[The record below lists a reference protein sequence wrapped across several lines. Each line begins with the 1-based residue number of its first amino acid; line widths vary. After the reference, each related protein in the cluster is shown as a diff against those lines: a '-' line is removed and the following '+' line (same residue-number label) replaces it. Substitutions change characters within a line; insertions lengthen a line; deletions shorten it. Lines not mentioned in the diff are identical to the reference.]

1 MSNPIVVELSRPD
14 VMTDSTKL
22 LRLLTSVKS
31 QLANNL
37 MDITEVVSPLV
48 KLVASNNA
56 AVKTEVCDLI
66 IQAAAKEPDVGLLV
80 VNILNKDVSDPN
92 PTVRSTAIT
101 TICSLPV
108 LLPHSNSAI
117 LSGESYSLILNIYL
131 EVTAKICLF

>member
-1 MSNPIVVELSRPD
+1 MANPVIVELSKPD
-14 VMTDSTKL
+14 VMSDSAKL
-22 LRLLTSVKS
+22 LRLLSAVKS
-31 QLANNL
+31 QLANNC
-37 MDITEVVSPLV
+37 MDIKEVVSPLI

-66 IQAAAKEPDVGLLV
+66 IHAATQEPDVGLLV

-108 LLPHSNSAI
+108 LLPHSNAAI
-117 LSGESYSLILNIYL
+117 ISGE
-131 EVTAKICLF
+131 EVADYIQFIKI